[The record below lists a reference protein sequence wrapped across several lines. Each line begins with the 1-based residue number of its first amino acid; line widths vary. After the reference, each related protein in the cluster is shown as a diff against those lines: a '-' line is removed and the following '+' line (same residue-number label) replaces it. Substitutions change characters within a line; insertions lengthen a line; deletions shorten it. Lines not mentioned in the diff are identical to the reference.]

1 MTLVVGADLRFEI
14 GREDGSAVHGRLR
27 GSGNRLELEVDEPGA
42 FAGRADAPA
51 IRTVAETL
59 ARYGVVVKVVSGG
72 EHLVSLGAVKAP
84 WWQRRATG
92 SRRIRI
98 GSVRGAL
105 TSARSR
111 ARAAEPVLPSND
123 LVPPMPVW
131 PIAPTFQR
139 NPRVGRGGT
148 HGRGGSPRLVL
159 FKADVVAGER
169 QPIFWLGETTV
180 VGSDPSCDV
189 VLPGLADR
197 QVVIRHSDDDEYVVT
212 TLAGR
217 ARVHGAQLDDRVVLR
232 AGARL
237 EVGDHLLVFSRAE
250 HADHGRPFGGRV
262 GGELGRQERQ
272 PPRGPTT
279 D

>member
-1 MTLVVGADLRFEI
+1 MTLVVGADLRLEI
-14 GREDGSAVHGRLR
+14 GREDGSAVHARLR
-27 GSGNRLELEVDEPGA
+27 GGSNRLELEVDDPGA

-51 IRTVAETL
+51 IRIVAETL
-59 ARYGVVVKVVSGG
+59 ARYGVVVKVLSGG

-98 GSVRGAL
+98 GSLRGAL
-105 TSARSR
+105 TSALSR
-111 ARAAEPVLPSND
+111 ARAAEPVLPSPA
-123 LVPPMPVW
+123 LVPPLPAW
-131 PIAPTFQR
+131 PLAPTFQR
-139 NPRVGRGGT
+139 NPRVGGGGT
-148 HGRGGSPRLVL
+148 HGMGGSPRLVL

-169 QPIFWLGETTV
+169 QPIFWLQETTV

-189 VLPGLADR
+189 VLSGLADR
-197 QVVIRHSDDDEYVVT
+197 QVVIRHSEDDEYVVT

-217 ARVHGAQLDDRVVLR
+217 ARVHGAQLEDRVVLR

>member
-14 GREDGSAVHGRLR
+14 DREDGSTVHGQLR
-27 GSGNRLELEVDEPGA
+27 GRGNRLELEVDQPGA

-59 ARYGVVVKVVSGG
+59 ARYGMVVRVVSGG
-72 EHLVSLGAVKAP
+72 QHLVSIGNVKAP

-98 GSVRGAL
+98 GSLRGAL

-111 ARAAEPVLPSND
+111 ARAAEPVLPPID
-123 LVPPMPVW
+123 LVPPLPVW

-139 NPRVGRGGT
+139 YPRVGGGRT
-148 HGRGGSPRLVL
+148 HTRGGSPRLVL
-159 FKADVVAGER
+159 FKPDVMAGER
-169 QPIFWLGETTV
+169 QPIYWLQETTV
-180 VGSDPSCDV
+180 IGSDPSCDV
-189 VLPGLADR
+189 VLPGLAER
-197 QVVIRHSDDDEYVVT
+197 QVVIRHSEDDEYVVT

-217 ARVHGAQLDDRVVLR
+217 ARVHGAKIDDRVALR

-262 GGELGRQERQ
+262 GGELGRQTRQ
-272 PPRGPTT
+272 PPRGPHA